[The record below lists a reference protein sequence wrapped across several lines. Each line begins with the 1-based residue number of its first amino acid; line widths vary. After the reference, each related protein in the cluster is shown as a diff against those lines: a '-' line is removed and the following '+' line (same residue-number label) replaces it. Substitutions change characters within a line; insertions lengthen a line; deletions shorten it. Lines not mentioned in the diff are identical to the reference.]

1 MHHRLKCICQIAKKN
16 TTALDDA
23 HKAGRQAGRL
33 VRKMSRVVCDCGGHQ
48 YIPAASICVVETD
61 GGGTGEACAAPDR
74 MLDKESPGEPV
85 SEATGASGF

>member
-1 MHHRLKCICQIAKKN
+1 MSNCKEKH
-16 TTALDDA
+16 TTLDDA
-23 HKAGRQAGRL
+23 HEAGGQAC
-33 VRKMSRVVCDCGGHQ
+33 VRDVVPCCVCDCGGHQ

-74 MLDKESPGEPV
+74 MLDKGSPGEPV

>member
-1 MHHRLKCICQIAKKN
+1 MSNCKEKHTGR
-16 TTALDDA
+16 DDA
-23 HKAGRQAGRL
+23 RKKGRQACARD
-33 VRKMSRVVCDCGGHQ
+33 VPCCVCDCGGHQ
-48 YIPAASICVVETD
+48 YIPAASICVVEAD